1 MSGFLRADAH
11 QVDVDAIVVGAGGAG
26 LWAALELAREGI
38 PTAVLTKL
46 YPTRSHTGAAQ
57 GGVCAALG
65 NVEEDHWEWHMFDTI
80 KGGDYLTD
88 QDAAE
93 VLAREAIPAVIEL
106 ERMGLPFNRTPD
118 GKIDQRRFGGH
129 TRNFGEGPVRRS
141 CYAADRTGHMILQTL
156 YQQCIKAGVRFYD
169 EYHVVDLV
177 FEGGNADAGGRCSG
191 VVGYKIADGSLHVL
205 RAKAVLLATGG
216 YGRAWRV
223 TSNAHSLTGDGAA
236 LAWRHG
242 VPLMDMEFYQ
252 FHPTGIVGIGIL
264 LSEAARGEGG
274 YLLNRDG
281 KRFME
286 SYAPKL
292 MELAPR
298 DMVSR
303 AMYQEI
309 RAGRGIDGKDYV
321 HLDVRHLGRKVI
333 EEKLPDITDFAR
345 VYQGVEPI
353 SEPVPVQPTAHYA
366 MGGVPTN
373 LETEVIA
380 SPSGDVVPG
389 LYAAGEVA
397 CVSVHGANRLGTNS
411 LVDLLVFG
419 KRAGKRMAAACA
431 ATAAP
436 KRVARAEDAARSELL
451 DLSTRPDGVRPAEI
465 RRALANLMMEKVGV
479 YRDEALLA
487 SAVAEIRALKGEYQ
501 KVRVEDSGSVFN
513 TDLLEARELGYLLD
527 ASEATAVSALA
538 RRESRGAHSR
548 EDFPERD
555 DAKFLA
561 HTMVWRGAE
570 QAPAT
575 RIEYKP
581 VTITT
586 FEPKPRVY

>member
-106 ERMGLPFNRTPD
+106 ERMGLPFNRTAD

-141 CYAADRTGHMILQTL
+141 CYAADRTGHMIQQTL
-156 YQQCIKAGVRFYD
+156 YQQCFKAGVRFYD

-561 HTMVWRGAE
+561 HTMVWRGVE